1 VDETLASWLDALAS
15 QSATPGGG
23 AAAALLVGTGAAL
36 VEMAC
41 GLTIGR
47 EKFKHVE
54 ALMIAARSEAGTLR
68 ARADRLRIE
77 DSAAFDEVSAAY
89 ALPRGTLEEKALRT
103 ERIQHALRRA
113 TEVPLQSTET
123 GVLVLEQAAAI
134 AARANPNVIS
144 DVGAGA
150 LSARAGAEASALN
163 VRINLAAIKDLA
175 YAHDRSAVLGELLR
189 RAAAA
194 TDTVL
199 SVVNAAIDR

>member
-1 VDETLASWLDALAS
+1 MDETLDGWLDALAS

-23 AAAALLVGTGAAL
+23 AAAALLVGIGAAL

-47 EKFKHVE
+47 EKFKDVE
-54 ALMIAARSEAGTLR
+54 AQMIAARSAAGMLR
-68 ARADRLRIE
+68 AKADQLRIE

-89 ALPRGTLEEKALRT
+89 ALPRGTVEEKAFRT
-103 ERIQHALRRA
+103 ARIQHALRHA
-113 TEVPLQSTET
+113 TDVPLQSTEA
-123 GVLVLEQAAAI
+123 GVLVLEQAAEI
-134 AARANPNVIS
+134 AASANPNVIS

-163 VRINLAAIKDLA
+163 VRINLAAIKDQA
-175 YAHDRSAVLGELLR
+175 YKDDRTAVLGDLLR

-199 SVVNAAIDR
+199 AAVNSAIDR